1 MRDPR
6 RFAWRVAGG
15 LAALCVLVFLV
26 QAWWVATALAD
37 GRAAAKPLQDAIVK
51 GDVSQARAELEDLDR
66 ATTRAHHGSD
76 GPLWWLGS
84 KIPLLG
90 RNIAAVSTV
99 SREMD
104 AIADEAMPRIVS
116 VADQIQLETFRP
128 KDGQVDVNAVRRI
141 VPVLKTTD
149 RVFSHADAEVSAIQ
163 ADRLI
168 GPLVSPVSEL
178 QERVHDATVAASSA
192 ADVGSLMPG
201 MLGSDGKTRRY
212 LMLVLNNAEVRTL
225 SGIPGSVAVI
235 TARNGKVEM
244 GQQGGI
250 LDLAP
255 HEKSVMSIKA
265 ETRAGFLSSVG
276 SDMRDTT
283 VLPHFPR
290 AAELVSAIVGKHW
303 EEKYDGVVT
312 VDPVALGYIL
322 GGLGAVSIGDG
333 MVINQG
339 NAASTLMHG
348 IYIKYPNQPVRQD
361 DAFELAARR
370 SFDALTSGRGNSVA
384 AIRGLVR
391 GVQERRIM
399 LWSRDRSE
407 QSRIRTGG
415 ISGALS
421 TDRHKPEVGFFLN
434 DAGGWKITYYLRS
447 TVKLEAQECARDGS
461 QLFKL
466 TGTLRSDAPQSA
478 KRMPISVTGQGRYVR
493 PGEMRVHALIMGPL
507 GGRITSLTVDGK
519 PAPVGAAR
527 YMGHPLARVPRVL
540 PPGESSMISADI
552 VAPPRSSGQP
562 SLRVTPGAWPDEVTV
577 GPTKCEQHG

>member
-15 LAALCVLVFLV
+15 FATLCLLVFLI
-26 QAWWVATALAD
+26 QAWWVASALAD

-51 GDVSQARAELEDLDR
+51 GDVRAARAELRDLDR
-66 ATTRAHHGSD
+66 ATTRAHHASD

-90 RNIAAVSTV
+90 RNIGAVSTV

-104 AIADEAMPRIVS
+104 AIADEAMPRIVA

-128 KDGQVDVNAVRRI
+128 KKGQVDVRAVRRM

-149 RVFSHADAEVSAIQ
+149 RVFTHADAEVGAIR

-168 GPLVSPVSEL
+168 GPLEGPISEL
-178 QERVHDATVAASSA
+178 QVRIHGAAVGASSA
-192 ADVGSLMPG
+192 SDVGSLMPT

-212 LMLVLNNAEVRTL
+212 LMVVLNNAEARTL

-235 TARNGKVEM
+235 TAKNGKIEM
-244 GQQGGI
+244 GKQGGI

-255 HEKSVMSIKA
+255 HEKPVKSVKA

-276 SDMRDTT
+276 SDMRDTA
-283 VLPHFPR
+283 VIPHFPR
-290 AAELVSAIVGKHW
+290 AADLLAAIVGEHW
-303 EEKYDGVVT
+303 EETYDGVVT
-312 VDPVALGYIL
+312 VDPVALGYVL
-322 GGLGAVSIGDG
+322 GGLGPVSIGDG

-339 NAASTLMHG
+339 NAAATLLHG
-348 IYIKYPNQPVRQD
+348 IYIKYPNQPARQD

-370 SFDALTSGRGNSVA
+370 SFDALTSGRGNSVI

-399 LWSRDRSE
+399 LWSRDRAE
-407 QSRIRTGG
+407 QARIRTGG

-421 TDRHKPEVGFFLN
+421 SDRRKPEVGFFVN

-447 TVKLEAQECARDGS
+447 TIKLDPQECAKDGS

-507 GGRITSLTVDGK
+507 GGHITAMRVDGT
-519 PAPVGAAR
+519 PAPVGGAE
-527 YMGHPLARVPRVL
+527 YMGHPLARVAKVL
-540 PPGESSMISADI
+540 PPGESTMISADI
-552 VAPPRSSGQP
+552 VAPPHSSGQP
-562 SLRVTPGAWPDEVTV
+562 TLRGTPGAWPAEATV
-577 GPTKCEQHG
+577 SPTKCEPAG